1 MTEGAALSLTGVRKS
16 YRQGVD
22 RLDVLTG
29 VDLKV
34 APGEV
39 VALTAPSGS
48 GKTTLLQIA
57 GLLDRPDAGSVTLGG
72 VDVSQMDD
80 ASRSRLRAK
89 SLGFIFQFHHLLPEF
104 TALENVVMP
113 QIIGGV
119 SRGVARARA
128 AELLEALGLKER
140 LRHRPA
146 ELSGG
151 EQQRTAI
158 ARALAN
164 RPRLVLA
171 DEPTGNLDQDTAR
184 GVADT
189 LLGLAHDTGVGM
201 LIATHNQDLAKLMD
215 RRLTL
220 SGGVLIGA

>member
-1 MTEGAALSLTGVRKS
+1 MTDGPALKLEGVQKS

-29 VDLKV
+29 VDLTV
-34 APGEV
+34 SPGEV
-39 VALTAPSGS
+39 VALTAPSGA

-57 GLLDRPDAGSVTLGG
+57 GLLDRPDAGAVMLGG
-72 VDVSQMDD
+72 VDVGRMDD
-80 ASRSRLRAK
+80 AKRSRLRAE

-113 QIIGGV
+113 QIIGGGE
-119 SRGVARARA
+119 RREAKARA
-128 AELLEALGLKER
+128 AELLEALGLKDR

-171 DEPTGNLDQDTAR
+171 DEPTGNLDQGTAG
-184 GVADT
+184 GVAET

-201 LIATHNQDLAKLMD
+201 LVATHNQELAAVMD

-220 SGGVLIGA
+220 TGGKLVDA